1 MPLANALALCRDMA
15 VLLNVQ
21 INFLLVLNLENHFEL
36 EGSIDPLVISSSA
49 RTSALSKALYELA
62 ERMT

>member
-1 MPLANALALCRDMA
+1 MA